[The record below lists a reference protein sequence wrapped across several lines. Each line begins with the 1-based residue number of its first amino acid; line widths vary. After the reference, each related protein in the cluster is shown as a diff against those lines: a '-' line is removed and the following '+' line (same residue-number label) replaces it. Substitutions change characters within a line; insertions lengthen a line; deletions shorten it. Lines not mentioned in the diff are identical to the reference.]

1 MGQDVILI
9 DSNPARASVLERSL
23 HNHGHKVVGRL
34 PLSADIPGRIGGARG
49 DVVILDTERPDETT
63 LDVAQT
69 VIREL
74 NSPVIIFAEH
84 GSSKMIDAA
93 IHAGVSAF
101 IVNGLNPARLTP
113 IMDVAIARFKH
124 EAHLREELEAIRGRL
139 ADSEDINRARDILMH
154 QRGLEAT
161 EADQALKRISVGC
174 NQSLGAAARYVINA
188 SERLN

>member
-1 MGQDVILI
+1 MGQEVILI

-23 HNHGHKVVGRL
+23 HNHGHKVIGRL
-34 PLSADIPGRIGGARG
+34 PLGAEIPGSFARG
-49 DVVILDTERPDETT
+49 DVVILDTERPDFKT

-69 VIREL
+69 VIRQL
-74 NSPVIIFAEH
+74 KSPVIIFAEH
-84 GSSKMIDAA
+84 GNSRMIDAA

-124 EAHLREELEAIRGRL
+124 EANLREELEAIRGQL
-139 ADSEDINRARDILMH
+139 ADNEDINRARDILMY
-154 QRGLEAT
+154 QRGLNAEEA
-161 EADQALKRISVGC
+161 QAALQRISESS
-174 NQSLGAAARYVINA
+174 NQGLGVAARYVISA